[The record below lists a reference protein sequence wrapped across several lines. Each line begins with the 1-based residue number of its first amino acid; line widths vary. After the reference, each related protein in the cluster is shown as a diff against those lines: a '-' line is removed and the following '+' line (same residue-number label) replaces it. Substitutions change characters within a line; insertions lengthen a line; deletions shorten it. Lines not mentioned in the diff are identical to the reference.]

1 MLAVEYAITQSGY
14 WGVISVTNPCGF
26 CGYHSY
32 SQYKPKGIRMALV
45 DRVKNILLTPKTE
58 WPVIEGEKT
67 TTADLMTG
75 YVAPLAAIPVVCGFI
90 GTSLIGFS
98 AFGVSIKTPIVAG
111 ISIAIFSYVMSFV
124 SVIIAG
130 HIINALAPTFGAQK
144 DLAQATKVATYAF
157 TAGWIGGIFSILP
170 AMSILGI
177 LATLYGIY
185 LLYLGLPV
193 LMKNPED
200 KSIGYTAVTVI
211 AILVV
216 SIIVGVIAAAI
227 GGATGAA
234 RGMLGGIGQSSSR
247 SASVSVDPKS
257 DLGKLEAWGKK
268 MEEAGKKME
277 AAQKSGNQDEAAKA
291 TTAMLGTMLGGG
303 KNVEPVD
310 IEKLKPFVPETFAGL
325 AKKSSKAEKAGALGI
340 MVSKAEAR
348 YGDDSSKSVNLE
360 VSDVGGAGGMLAFAG
375 WAMVQGEKQDEYGSE
390 KTGKVDGRLVHE
402 KMRKDGRNEYNIVLG
417 ERFIVT
423 AKGNGIDLNTLK
435 SAVVSLDLGKLE
447 AMKNEGVQK

>member
-1 MLAVEYAITQSGY
+1 
-14 WGVISVTNPCGF
+14 
-26 CGYHSY
+26 
-32 SQYKPKGIRMALV
+32 MALV

-67 TTADLMTG
+67 TTAELMTG
-75 YVAPLAAIPVVCGFI
+75 YVAILAAIPAVCGFI
-90 GTSLIGFS
+90 GMSLIGVSF
-98 AFGVSIKTPIVAG
+98 FGGSFKTPMVAG
-111 ISIAIFSYVMSFV
+111 LSMAIFGYVMSFIT
-124 SVIIAG
+124 VIVAG
-130 HIINALAPTFGAQK
+130 HIINALAPTFGGQK

-170 AMSILGI
+170 AMSILGV
-177 LATLYGIY
+177 LTTLYGIY

-216 SIIVGVIAAAI
+216 SIIVGVIATAI
-227 GGATGAA
+227 GGATGAT
-234 RGMLGGIGQSSSR
+234 RGMFGGIGDSSR
-247 SASVSVDPKS
+247 SASVTIDPKS

-277 AAQKSGNQDEAAKA
+277 AAQKSGNQDEAGKA
-291 TTAMLGTMLGGG
+291 AAAMLGTVLGGG
-303 KNVEPVD
+303 KTVEPVD

-325 AKKSSKAEKAGALGI
+325 AKKSSRAEKAGAMGI

-348 YGDDSSKSVNLE
+348 YGDDAGKSAELE

-402 KMRKDGRNEYNIVLG
+402 KVRKDGRNEYNVVLG
-417 ERFIVT
+417 ERFVVT
-423 AKGNGIDLNTLK
+423 AKGNGVDINALKAAVAGLN
-435 SAVVSLDLGKLE
+435 LGQLE
-447 AMKNEGVQK
+447 AMKDMGVQK